1 MDENYHGMR
10 WLKCDLQMQTP
21 ADKQHWLGKPLVEG
35 EEQEAAFEYAEA
47 CYQSGL
53 NVVGIT
59 EHNFLNRDFLIFL
72 KRAFD
77 NLYEKYAHRVTL
89 LPGFEFEAAGVGRGV
104 HILCLFEPD
113 TSLEKLDSILTECG
127 VGVPRIKPNKQ
138 LEKSDKNLKDILR
151 IVQDKHSGI
160 VIMPHATSNDGI
172 FDNDSIS
179 DWLQQEQFTNPEL
192 LAIEVPK
199 PVHLMSKGYQRL
211 LKSGNNCQEGWRR
224 ERPIAVVM
232 SSDNK
237 MLIQKNDDKKDDS
250 YGRPVPNSIGY
261 RYSWIKMSSPSIES
275 LRQAFLDPES
285 RIKLPEDVVKEKHP
299 EQLIKHGYIKSIKVE
314 GVEFLGDQ
322 EVHFSPNKNSFIGG
336 RGSGKSTL
344 QEYLRIA
351 LGKHQESN
359 IDDKTRGKIER
370 IESTLKIDSKLTVC
384 WVSDAGLEDKIVWQD
399 GEWSVSGKSEVG
411 VETKS
416 LEGVES
422 YLKNLPVQFFSQ
434 QQLNQLT
441 ESEKSDSGIRQA
453 ERLLDLIDAFDK
465 EKIVELKDKEKH
477 VKAKLEEAFTQQ
489 RQIKELQSKGEVLQ
503 DEYAELE
510 RQWKARSEIQSDATR
525 HQQLK
530 AAESLLQRYKQNIE
544 SLQLSFDCELRKF
557 SEEAL
562 ALNDEQHPFFDFFN
576 DLEMLHNREA
586 AALQTA
592 FSKAQD
598 NYKNALY
605 TYTDSSVV
613 GSQLSEQISQAD
625 DQFKSACGKLGLSTE
640 DANQLKDTVT
650 RKNRKLQEFE
660 DNKKDMRKLRERS
673 LNAKDLMTELHELWR
688 QQFEQRRQAAEKANE
703 LVEQGEQKFLKVSVS
718 YQHNEKSFSN
728 LWETDTLKPDRR
740 TRLGRNWTEFGNKL
754 RQIFIDQDVK
764 ASPWELLDSWLESES
779 PKENLAIIFEDCEEE
794 LIAHIT
800 NKIKVWEDIKTSRVE
815 DVINLKLYRSD
826 DTLAGSIADNSLSDG
841 QRNTAALVL
850 LLAQGEGPLVIDQ
863 PEDELDSNFVSKELI
878 PMLRTVKPNRQ
889 LILATHNANLPVN
902 GDAELVYA
910 FEAIGGKGV
919 ARACGGLDR
928 GDVKKAIL
936 DIMEGSKEAFTSRR
950 EKYGF

>member
-1 MDENYHGMR
+1 MSENYHGMR

-35 EEQEAAFEYAEA
+35 KEQEAAFEYAEA

-53 NVVGIT
+53 DVVGIT

-72 KRAFD
+72 ERAFD
-77 NLYEKYAHRVTL
+77 DLYKKHAHRINL
-89 LPGFEFEAAGVGRGV
+89 FPGFEFEAAGVGRGV
-104 HILCLFEPD
+104 HILCLFEPN

-179 DWLQQEQFTNPEL
+179 DWLQQEQFTNSEL

-211 LKSGNNCQEGWRR
+211 LKSGGNCQEGWRR

-237 MLIQKNDDKKDDS
+237 MLIQKNDD
-250 YGRPVPNSIGY
+250 GRPMPNSIGY

-285 RIKLPEDVVKEKHP
+285 RIKLPEDVLTEKHP

-314 GVEFLGDQ
+314 GVEFLEDQ
-322 EVHFSPNKNSFIGG
+322 EVHFSPHKNSFIGG

-351 LGKHQESN
+351 LSKHQESN

-370 IESTLKIDSKLTVC
+370 IESTLKTNSKLTVY
-384 WVSDAGLEDKIVWQD
+384 WVSDAGVEDEIVWEV
-399 GEWSVSGKSEVG
+399 GGWNVSGKSEI
-411 VETKS
+411 
-416 LEGVES
+416 GVES

-453 ERLLDLIDAFDK
+453 ERLLGLIDAFDK
-465 EKIVELKDKEKH
+465 EKIAELKDKEKH
-477 VKAKLEEAFTQQ
+477 VKAKLEEAFTQRRQ
-489 RQIKELQSKGEVLQ
+489 INELQIKEEVLQ
-503 DEYAELE
+503 AEYVELE

-530 AAESLLQRYKQNIE
+530 AAQSLLQRYKKNIE
-544 SLQLSFDCELRKF
+544 SLQLSFDSELCKF

-562 ALNDEQHPFFDFFN
+562 VLNDEQHPFFDFFN
-576 DLEMLHNREA
+576 DLKALHNREV

-598 NYKNALY
+598 SYKNALY
-605 TYTDSSVV
+605 KYTDSSVV
-613 GSQLSEQISQAD
+613 GNELNEKILQAD
-625 DQFKSACGKLGLSTE
+625 DQFELACEKLGLSAE

-650 RKNRKLQEFE
+650 RKDRKQEEFE
-660 DNKKDMRKLRERS
+660 DNKKNMQKLIERS

-688 QQFEQRRQAAEKANE
+688 QQFEQRRQAAEKANG

-718 YQHNEKSFSN
+718 YQHNEKNFSN
-728 LWETDTLKPDRR
+728 LWGTDALKPDRR
-740 TRLGRNWTEFGNKL
+740 TRLGKNWTEFGEKL
-754 RQIFIDQDVK
+754 RQIFIDQDIK
-764 ASPWELLDSWLESES
+764 ASPWELLDSWLESEN
-779 PKENLAIIFEDCEEE
+779 PKESLAVIFEGCEEE
-794 LIAHIT
+794 LITHIT
-800 NKIKVWEDIKTSRVE
+800 DKVKVWEDIKISRIE

-826 DTLAGSIADNSLSDG
+826 GTLAGSIADNSLSDG

-910 FEAIGGKGV
+910 FEAINGKGV
-919 ARACGGLDR
+919 VRACGGLDR
-928 GDVKKAIL
+928 SDVKKAIL